1 MRGINCDRC
10 CGRLYNVAD
19 ICATCAG
26 ELQPAHA
33 LAAACGSEAASLP
46 EWVRMARVHHAC
58 VNGSANPDCPTG
70 LHTRVPLLAMGAMLA
85 RKRQAL
91 VTSVAR

>member
-10 CGRLYNVAD
+10 CGRVYNVAD

-33 LAAACGSEAASLP
+33 LAAAEAA
-46 EWVRMARVHHAC
+46 RMARVHHAC